1 MKKVFFRIAIFLVSV
16 IMTSCNEEKV
26 VIETTEEAI
35 EQIEYKKSELPDTA
49 VNAEQLLS
57 KQGILVKKNLGGKNL
72 TRSNSA
78 NYRKYFV
85 LYPYEWTFVDRL
97 NFLNKVKKRSD
108 VFVEFDLCTYVDTWY
123 IQQTTIFPPSLD
135 RTRNLIKASDS
146 EDIELEEDND
156 GPGLPKF
163 LYSNCNEV
171 PLPQRGPIITLGDPT
186 NDGEDTEGDD
196 TINEDVNAPKK

>member
-1 MKKVFFRIAIFLVSV
+1 MKKVFFKIAIFLVLV
-16 IMTSCNEEKV
+16 TMTSCNEEKV
-26 VIETTEEAI
+26 VIETTKEAI

-57 KQGILVKKNLGGKNL
+57 KQGILVKKNLVGTNL

-171 PLPQRGPIITLGDPT
+171 PLPQRAPIITLGDPT
-186 NDGEDTEGDD
+186 NDGEDTGDD
-196 TINEDVNAPKK
+196 TTNEDVNTPKK